1 MAEVAVTQE
10 DNGRVVSVKV
20 GDTVSVRLPENPTT
34 GYSWA
39 IDSIDAKRLEA
50 DAPTYQGEGAG
61 LGTGGTRTWRLV
73 GRAPGRTRLG
83 LKRWRHW
90 EGDASVVERFA
101 VTLDIKPA

>member
-39 IDSIDAKRLEA
+39 IASIDAKRLEA
-50 DAPTYQGEGAG
+50 DAPTYQGGGVG

-73 GRAPGRTRLG
+73 ARAPGRTRLG

-101 VTLDIKPA
+101 VTLDIKRD

>member
-1 MAEVAVTQE
+1 MAEVAVTKE

-61 LGTGGTRTWRLV
+61 LGTGGSKTWRFLA
-73 GRAPGRTRLG
+73 RAPGRTRFG
-83 LKRWRHW
+83 LKHWRHW

-101 VTLDIKPA
+101 VTLDIKPD